1 MRTAI
6 DTSVLIQIQRHQFEW
21 DRWRDLLD
29 RAAQEGQLLVCP
41 VVFAECAPGYPS
53 AEVALREFDS
63 IQVRFDSLSP
73 ESCHLAGETFVRYR
87 RQGGPRVHL
96 IPDFLIAAHAAM
108 QADRIAAIDRGYF
121 RAYFPDLAMV
131 APE

>member
-6 DTSVLIQIQRHQFEW
+6 DTSVVIQIQRRQEGW
-21 DRWRDLLD
+21 ERWRDLLD
-29 RAAQEGQLLVCP
+29 RAARDGPLLVSP

-53 AEVALREFDS
+53 AEAALQDLGS
-63 IQVRFDSLSP
+63 IQIRFDPLSP
-73 ESCHLAGETFVRYR
+73 ESCHLAGATFMHYR
-87 RQGGPRVHL
+87 RQGGPRTHL